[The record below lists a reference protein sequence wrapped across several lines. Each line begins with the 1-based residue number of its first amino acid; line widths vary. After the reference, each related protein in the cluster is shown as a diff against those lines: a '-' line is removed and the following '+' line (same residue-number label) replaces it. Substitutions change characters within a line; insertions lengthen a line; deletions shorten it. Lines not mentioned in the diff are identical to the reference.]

1 MEQKLLADFMVF
13 STEHLTKKII
23 YQDKDILTFVL
34 NLKPGHKLPRHG
46 HEGGTLTL
54 QIIQGAGMIA
64 INDVKQP
71 MVEGQIF
78 ILSGTDLL
86 EVPEVTIDLSLLVN
100 IAPNPTNPIYRQ
112 SR

>member
-1 MEQKLLADFMVF
+1 MEQKLLGDFMVF

-54 QIIQGAGMIA
+54 HILQGAGTIA
-64 INDVKQP
+64 INDERQP
-71 MVEGQIF
+71 LVAGQF
-78 ILSGTDLL
+78 YILSGTDLL
-86 EVPEVTIDLSLLVN
+86 EVPEVTKDMSLLVN

-112 SR
+112 PR